1 MVSRRSRRR
10 SVATDAVRRSF
21 GGKSCI
27 MLVGMANWE
36 WLLAINKEAKKV
48 VENGD
53 DWLAACLRGRR
64 GE

>member
-1 MVSRRSRRR
+1 
-10 SVATDAVRRSF
+10 VATDAVRRSF